1 MSTSLPRSVRNAWG
15 EEPAEDFERWMD
27 TILSTRAVPRDEYR
41 EVLSRLDVLD
51 NDVAHLRTNMEERF
65 EEVDRR
71 FKEMNEKFDHRF
83 EQVDQRFSEMNEK
96 FDHRF
101 EQVDRRF
108 KEMNEQIDHRFE
120 QVDRRFEKVEGHL
133 ARMDQRLD
141 TMNASII
148 QMARWTVGTIVI
160 FGTLITLLIAIAEF
174 F

>member
-83 EQVDQRFSEMNEK
+83 EQVD
-96 FDHRF
+96 
-101 EQVDRRF
+101 
-108 KEMNEQIDHRFE
+108 
-120 QVDRRFEKVEGHL
+120 RRFEKVEGHL

>member
-83 EQVDQRFSEMNEK
+83 EQVD
-96 FDHRF
+96 
-101 EQVDRRF
+101 RRF